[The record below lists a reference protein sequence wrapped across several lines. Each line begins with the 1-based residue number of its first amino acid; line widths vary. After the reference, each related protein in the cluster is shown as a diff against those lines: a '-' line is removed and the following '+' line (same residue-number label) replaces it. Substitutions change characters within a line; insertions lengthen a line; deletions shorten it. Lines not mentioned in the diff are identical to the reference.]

1 MAHDL
6 FGHAVA
12 IGRLQILADG
22 VVLILLGS
30 ELEVGKL
37 LVDLMLIVL
46 VERDA
51 GLLRGIAQRR
61 DLHQILFGS
70 ILEIIVPGVE
80 IIADAALLLI
90 ERLAGV
96 EANVA
101 QIAAVLVAER
111 KVGGAVGIIDLR
123 RGILHIADLQRGARG
138 VKKTG
143 VADQDGGN
151 EQHDDDRADRPLDLA
166 LLALFGFLLR
176 GDLAA
181 LRTQRTLVCAAL
193 FVLGCTHS

>member
-1 MAHDL
+1 
-6 FGHAVA
+6 
-12 IGRLQILADG
+12 
-22 VVLILLGS
+22 
-30 ELEVGKL
+30 
-37 LVDLMLIVL
+37 MLIVL

-111 KVGGAVGIIDLR
+111 EVGGAVGIIDLR
-123 RGILHIADLQRGARG
+123 RGILHIADLQRG
-138 VKKTG
+138 
-143 VADQDGGN
+143 
-151 EQHDDDRADRPLDLA
+151 RA
-166 LLALFGFLLR
+166 
-176 GDLAA
+176 
-181 LRTQRTLVCAAL
+181 V
-193 FVLGCTHS
+193 

>member
-111 KVGGAVGIIDLR
+111 EVGGAVGIIDLR
-123 RGILHIADLQRGARG
+123 
-138 VKKTG
+138 
-143 VADQDGGN
+143 
-151 EQHDDDRADRPLDLA
+151 
-166 LLALFGFLLR
+166 
-176 GDLAA
+176 
-181 LRTQRTLVCAAL
+181 
-193 FVLGCTHS
+193 